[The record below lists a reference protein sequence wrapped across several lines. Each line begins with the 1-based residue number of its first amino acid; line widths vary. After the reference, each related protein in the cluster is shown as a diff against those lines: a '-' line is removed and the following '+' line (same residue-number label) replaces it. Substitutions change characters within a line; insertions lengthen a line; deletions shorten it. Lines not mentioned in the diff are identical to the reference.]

1 MYREKME
8 EKLTNY
14 ERFDRFCNNREKFY
28 CQSNNIGENENNRE
42 ILKKFNLD

>member
-1 MYREKME
+1 ME

-28 CQSNNIGENENNRE
+28 YKSNNTGKNENNRK
-42 ILKKFNLD
+42 ILKKFNLI